1 MPLPFLLSTPPFI
14 STNNILYSAAKTALL
29 LDNTQLGPTQVQ
41 VTSSHS
47 IDEIAGSATKT
58 ESGHSDSKDSDEI
71 EQEDKPR
78 SRIVAEYLAHGYVLG
93 DQALHRAI
101 DLDNKH
107 GISHRFT
114 QALANFDSK
123 TKATDKAR
131 SLDASYGVTNRAT
144 SSWRGLSSYFE
155 KALGTPTGQKVVEFY
170 SKSEKQV
177 MDIHAEA
184 LRLANLKKEEQAPM
198 GIHGVPGTDKTECN
212 CAGND
217 GQCPCEEGKCN
228 CKGCGKSGR
237 SGEKGDH
244 SATGPAP
251 EVAEK
256 THVQPLGSN
265 MPGEAVGS
273 GAEIA
278 GSSGLAPGGGNV
290 KQ

>member
-1 MPLPFLLSTPPFI
+1 
-14 STNNILYSAAKTALL
+14 
-29 LDNTQLGPTQVQ
+29 VQ

-47 IDEIAGSATKT
+47 IDEIAGASKSTDAG
-58 ESGHSDSKDSDEI
+58 SSDSKDGSSDDI

-101 DLDNKH
+101 ELDSKH

-114 QALANFDSK
+114 QALSNFDNK

-131 SLDASYGVTNRAT
+131 SLDASYGVTNRAGA
-144 SSWRGLSSYFE
+144 SWRGLNSYFE

-184 LRLANLKKEEQAPM
+184 LRLANLKKQEQGTGPM
-198 GIHGVPGTDKTECN
+198 GIHSVPGTDKTECN

-217 GQCPCEEGKCN
+217 GQCPCEPGKCN
-228 CKGCGKSGR
+228 CKGCGKASQT
-237 SGEKGDH
+237 GEKGDH
-244 SATGPAP
+244 TATGSAP

-265 MPGEAVGS
+265 MPHEAVGQ
-273 GAEIA
+273 GVEIA
-278 GSSGLAPGGGNV
+278 GSSAVAPGGGTVN
-290 KQ
+290 Q